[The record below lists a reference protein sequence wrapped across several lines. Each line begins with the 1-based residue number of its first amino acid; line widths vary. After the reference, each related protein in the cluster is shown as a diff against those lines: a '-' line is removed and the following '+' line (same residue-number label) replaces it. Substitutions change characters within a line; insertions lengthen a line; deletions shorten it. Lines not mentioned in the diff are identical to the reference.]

1 MVCSALLPPGKT
13 FPRLGLG
20 TWALGGGNDWG
31 DSDPAAAQA
40 AVLAALDEGVSL
52 IDTAPAYGF
61 GRAEELLGRALK
73 GRRTEVLLCSK
84 CGICF
89 KNSRPDHDLRPES
102 IYAECEASLKR
113 LQTDYIDLYQ
123 VHWPDPKVPPEDT
136 FGVLER
142 LKEQGKI
149 RAIGVCNFGEAGLE
163 RVSSLADVC
172 AAQERWSLLS
182 PVGADM
188 QSVCRRKSVAL
199 MAYGALGGGI
209 LSGKYRRMPNF
220 RRCDARRYFYKHYF
234 GEDFLRAQALVCRV
248 KETAARKGVFPSAVA
263 LAWVLSGGAS
273 CVLFGARD
281 AEQVRQNVQAAQVC
295 FSKEEEEFLAHGGH

>member
-89 KNSRPDHDLRPES
+89 KNGRPDHDLRPES

-136 FGVLER
+136 FGALEQ

-149 RAIGVCNFGEAGLE
+149 RAIGVCNFGAVGLE

-234 GEDFLRAQALVCRV
+234 GEDFLRAQALACRV

-281 AEQVRQNVQAAQVC
+281 AEQVRQNAQAAQVC